1 MTSNITQN
9 DIEKWLRSLRCEQYI
24 EKFNK
29 NNITPD
35 IFPELDLDA
44 LKEIGIRKV
53 GDRLK
58 ILLLIE
64 KINVEILKGKLD
76 PEKLY
81 TGISSAADTLN
92 STLEKIFIEKS
103 ENTKPQYIV
112 AISQYGSAIKLN
124 VENCYSALSV
134 KQRALK
140 YLEKSDAYS
149 SNSNIYNY
157 YSNNTPVS
165 ASQSSFF
172 SDTSATSTIQAT
184 TALPINYD
192 CYVIEQENGSYH
204 KLFDVELVTLCH
216 SKTLNE
222 KEKCI
227 VICSNDDFPS
237 EDSIKTYNKI
247 QNLNNLNS
255 IPFAGNQSLEKKNSV
270 RYNNNYPDLP
280 RPKSQLG
287 YHYNNTSTSNYS
299 NQTLTSSNTN
309 ISNMPPHPFDHD
321 MKDFM
326 GQRPP
331 SQVISINLA
340 EYFPETRANELKEV
354 MRNSVRLSMYGAKL
368 HASSGYLNG
377 GANGPMVNGFGHSH
391 TNSAGNITPHIPIGS
406 SSPSSVASS
415 SPPPAGS
422 TVSPHAAAAHGN
434 NNILELPSF
443 IPPSYKRSSVST
455 VSSIGSRLSTFS
467 TYSVGTAT
475 QVPTVGDVLLNN
487 SNAVETVLNTDKYGN
502 SISKSGSLRRQHSH
516 NTRPGSTIAMTMEES
531 NYFADK
537 RHRSLSRHHSTSNNA
552 GSSSLSRGKSTGSN
566 HATSSPTPL
575 SHSYSNR
582 RSVNGSSALRQ
593 SYSGVT
599 DDTANTTQVSI
610 ISLRRQESNSAA
622 AKAKRLSRFSV
633 STFGSTNNDM
643 LPLAKSLT
651 LDGEFDDHDFFDD
664 DDIDNYVEREFLNH
678 SGEHIL
684 SDPHHQTILEDDKED
699 IHSSNSAEK
708 LRNSNINDE
717 NKMFNLKGLSLS
729 SENLLSTKGE
739 GEHDA
744 GQEEGEINE
753 KSKDQHDDSVDADTT
768 EEDYYKTPNT
778 SNVLSDEEAANRK
791 SSVIELFEDGAFDE
805 DPINAPDD
813 LIERLALE
821 NESGPSVWHK
831 GARIGQGSF
840 GTVYL
845 GLNGITGELMAVKQV
860 EVPEEVI
867 PSPSLTNSTSKD
879 SGADFAS
886 GAGVSGNTSTTA
898 AAASSSDNLTL
909 GNKLSIST
917 LAAPPKKNKD
927 GKNEAEKKGN
937 TMINALRQEMLLLR
951 ELNHENIVRY
961 LGSSSDDKFLYIFL
975 EYIPGGSVSSMLN
988 TYGPFEEPLIRN
1000 FVTQVLVG
1008 LKYLHGEG
1016 IIHRDIKGANIL
1028 IDINGT
1034 VKISD
1039 FGISK
1044 KIRSARKIDGKNNS
1058 DTDDADSSDT
1068 SENEINTLDD
1078 YYQTNNN
1085 SKKRASLQGSVYWMA
1100 PEVVKQIAYTDRADI
1115 WSLGCLIVEMF
1126 TGKHPYPGFSQ
1137 MQAIFRIGTLI
1148 VPETPSWA
1156 TIQAKDFLTLALEPD
1171 YKSRT
1176 DAAGLLTH
1184 PFNTPLISSSK

>member
-24 EKFNK
+24 ERFNK
-29 NNITPD
+29 YNITPD

-64 KINVEILKGKLD
+64 KINVEILKGKVD

-112 AISQYGSAIKLN
+112 AISQYGSAIRLN

-157 YSNNTPVS
+157 YSNSTPVS
-165 ASQSSFF
+165 ASQTSFF
-172 SDTSATSTIQAT
+172 SDTSTNSTIQT
-184 TALPINYD
+184 TAQLPINYD

-227 VICSNDDFPS
+227 VICQNDDFPS
-237 EDSIKTYNKI
+237 EDSINTYNKI

-255 IPFAGNQSLEKKNSV
+255 IPFAGNQSLEKRNSV
-270 RYNNNYPDLP
+270 RYNNNHPDLT

-299 NQTLTSSNTN
+299 NQTLTSSTATN
-309 ISNMPPHPFDHD
+309 IDNTPPHPFDHD

-354 MRNSVRLSMYGAKL
+354 MRNSVRLSMYGARL
-368 HASSGYLNG
+368 QANSVYLTG
-377 GANGPMVNGFGHSH
+377 GPGGQMVNGFGNGHSH
-391 TNSAGNITPHIPIGS
+391 TNSVGSVTPHIPLGS

-415 SPPPAGS
+415 SPPPPAGL
-422 TVSPHAAAAHGN
+422 TLSPHTATAHGN
-434 NNILELPSF
+434 NNMLELPSF

-502 SISKSGSLRRQHSH
+502 AISKSGSLRRQHSY
-516 NTRPGSTIAMTMEES
+516 NNRPGSTIAVAMEES
-531 NYFADK
+531 NYLADK
-537 RHRSLSRHHSTSNNA
+537 RHRSLSRHHSTSNSV
-552 GSSSLSRGKSTGSN
+552 GSSSLARGKSMGSN

-582 RSVNGSSALRQ
+582 RSVNGGSALRQ
-593 SYSGVT
+593 SYNGAT
-599 DDTANTTQVSI
+599 DDAANTTQVSST
-610 ISLRRQESNSAA
+610 SLRRQESNSAT

-684 SDPHHQTILEDDKED
+684 SDPSHQTILEDDQED

-708 LRNSNINDE
+708 LKNSNNITDE
-717 NKMFNLKGLSLS
+717 NKMFNLKGLPLS
-729 SENLLSTKGE
+729 SENLLLAKNVGDHKDGREDKGE
-739 GEHDA
+739 ET
-744 GQEEGEINE
+744 INDKLDE
-753 KSKDQHDDSVDADTT
+753 SIRDDSVDADIT
-768 EEDYYKTPNT
+768 EEDYYGTVNA
-778 SNVLSDEEAANRK
+778 SNAFSDEEANRN
-791 SSVIELFEDGAFDE
+791 STVIELFEDGAFDE
-805 DPINAPDD
+805 DPVNAPDD

-860 EVPEEVI
+860 EIPEEVNSI
-867 PSPSLTNSTSKD
+867 PSLTNINSKD
-879 SGADFAS
+879 SAADSAY
-886 GAGVSGNTSTTA
+886 GAG
-898 AAASSSDNLTL
+898 AASSSDNLTL
-909 GNKLSIST
+909 GNKLSLST
-917 LAAPPKKNKD
+917 LAAAPPPKKNKD

-1044 KIRSARKIDGKNNS
+1044 KIRSARKIDGKGNS
-1058 DTDDADSSDT
+1058 DSDDTDNSDT
-1068 SENEINTLDD
+1068 SENENYTLDD
-1078 YYQTNNN
+1078 NK

-1148 VPETPSWA
+1148 VPEIPSWA

-1184 PFNTPLISSSK
+1184 PFITPLISSNK